1 MQQKKKK
8 KRKGGWAI
16 TITGD
21 RVNNAAEETEDAST
35 REEDEKGD
43 DRGEVEGQRRQQTRK
58 MNCV

>member
-21 RVNNAAEETEDAST
+21 RVSNAAEETEDAST
-35 REEDEKGD
+35 REEDEDGD
-43 DRGEVEGQRRQQTRK
+43 DRGEVEGQRLQQTRK